1 MKECAMN
8 IEKIKEFYS
17 NLHFPGR
24 YSLED
29 LKFYEEQGIHN
40 IYLREIDAVMHN
52 GLDVLDVGCGTGLI
66 SNLFA
71 DKYKKSKFTAV
82 DFSDSIDYASKF
94 AKTNGINNVK
104 WIKRDFLQFKT
115 GKKYDVIICCGVLHH
130 IPEYEKAL
138 AKIKQLLKPG
148 GKLLLALYNPY
159 GKVLK
164 RFFTINYN
172 CDTLYQDQENN
183 PFELSFSSSE
193 VRDMCSDLEFQ
204 SATPGISNRFVDF
217 LAWFN
222 SENGGLVLYIFNK
235 RK

>member
-1 MKECAMN
+1 MITE
-8 IEKIKEFYS
+8 EIKKFYS

-24 YSLED
+24 YSWED
-29 LKFYEEQGIHN
+29 LKFYEKQGIHN
-40 IYLREIDAVMHN
+40 IYLREFDLVMRN
-52 GLDVLDVGCGTGLI
+52 GLDVLDVGCGTGLV

-71 DKYKKSKFTAV
+71 NKYKKSRFTAV
-82 DFSDSIDYASKF
+82 DFSDSLDYASKF
-94 AKTNGINNVK
+94 AKINRINNVE
-104 WIKRDFLQFKT
+104 WIKKDFLKFKT
-115 GKKYDVIICCGVLHH
+115 DKKYDIIICCGVLHH
-130 IPEYEKAL
+130 IPEHEKAL
-138 AKIKQLLKPG
+138 VKIKQLLKPG

-159 GKVLK
+159 GKILK

-183 PFELSFSSSE
+183 PFELSFSNKQ

-204 SATPGISNRFVDF
+204 SATPSISNRFVDF